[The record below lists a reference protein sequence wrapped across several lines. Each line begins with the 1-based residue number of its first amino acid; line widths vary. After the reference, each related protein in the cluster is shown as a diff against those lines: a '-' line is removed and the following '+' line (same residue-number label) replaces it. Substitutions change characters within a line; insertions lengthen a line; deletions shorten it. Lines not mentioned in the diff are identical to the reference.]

1 MEEKCANHCGQHFRI
16 GPKWLRNLW
25 RTRSLAILIFPTCLS
40 LNVWKKD
47 ARGLVNKFVEN
58 VMYGFVSLS
67 WLDVFIHKPIT
78 IKSQEVFHCYYWLIS
93 FKELYLLR
101 SHDLVIRSLLIFIWS
116 VLKWESLIK
125 AISEKL
131 PLIKILGES
140 FFERSSSFL
149 LVSPAYLPS
158 SILTKL
164 CFVCEQ
170 ERCLWLTEWSL
181 ITVMNR
187 LRLKD
192 FAITSYSLGNPV
204 AITSPRAFCIS
215 WAQHHRRKRQFYFAQ
230 RKGE

>member
-40 LNVWKKD
+40 LNVRKKD

-67 WLDVFIHKPIT
+67 LLDVFIHKPIT

-149 LVSPAYLPS
+149 PVSPAYLPC

>member
-1 MEEKCANHCGQHFRI
+1 
-16 GPKWLRNLW
+16 
-25 RTRSLAILIFPTCLS
+25 
-40 LNVWKKD
+40 
-47 ARGLVNKFVEN
+47 
-58 VMYGFVSLS
+58 MYGFVSLS
-67 WLDVFIHKPIT
+67 WLDVFIRKPIT

-125 AISEKL
+125 EISKKL

-140 FFERSSSFL
+140 FLERSSSFL
-149 LVSPAYLPS
+149 LVSPAYLPC

-164 CFVCEQ
+164 CLYASRGDVFGFD
-170 ERCLWLTEWSL
+170 TEWSL
-181 ITVMNR
+181 ITVMSR

-215 WAQHHRRKRQFYFAQ
+215 WAQRHRRKRQFYFAQ